1 VRRILAATAL
11 AGVLGLAVGWYY
23 VAHRPAAG
31 PELASDQTLRL
42 ALSADVETLDPAQL
56 RQPSV
61 GYSMARN
68 VFGGLYKLDAA
79 LRTVPD
85 LAAGPPA
92 VSADGLTWTFKLKPN
107 ALFSNGDPVH
117 ARDFIYSWS
126 RTASFPTGDATLFD
140 PVAGFAAVQAGTS
153 GTLAG
158 LSAPDEQ
165 TLVARLTQP
174 AGFWYAELAHPAAS
188 VIDEK
193 VVKARG
199 ETGWWSTPQGLVGTG
214 PFEMVARDPGRSLDF
229 EPVPHW
235 WGGGNGSLH
244 VHAEVVGSA
253 RDQVRAYEQ
262 GKFDIVGYAPENTAP
277 SLDPADLLRYRGQ
290 EQLVSRPWLKSEF
303 VLFNFSRGGFS
314 SVAGDLP
321 ARQAFSR
328 GIDRQVLAANWCQ
341 QGTTCQPATGG
352 LIPKGLAGYLGDGA
366 DSTAVFTPAA
376 AKQALAV
383 WDPTGSRRQGLTL
396 TAAPGFEGLARELAR
411 QWKANLD
418 VDVAVTAP
426 DASAFR
432 AIRGQRLF
440 TFVVG
445 GFVYDYNSPHD
456 WLPELFRNGLTGY
469 HNVAFDSLLA
479 KADAE
484 LDPAAAADYAKAG
497 TMLLD
502 DAAYIA
508 LDYPLGIYLVKPYVR
523 GAGGNA
529 VDEYAWSG
537 ITIARH

>member
-1 VRRILAATAL
+1 MRRLLGAAAL

-23 VAHRPAAG
+23 VAHRPPAG

-42 ALSADVETLDPAQL
+42 ALPADVETLDPAQL

-61 GYSMARN
+61 GNSLARN
-68 VFGGLYKLDAA
+68 VFGGLYKLDAG
-79 LRTVPD
+79 LHIVPD

-92 VSADGLTWTFKLKPN
+92 VSNDGLTWTFKLKPN

-140 PVAGFAAVQAGTS
+140 PVAGFHALQAGTS

-158 LSAPDEQ
+158 LSAPDDQ

-174 AGFWYAELAHPAAS
+174 AGFWYAELAHPSAS

-193 VVKARG
+193 VVRAQG
-199 ETGWWSTPQGLVGTG
+199 ETSWWSTPQGLVGTG
-214 PFEMVARDPGRSLDF
+214 PFKMVARDPGRSLDF
-229 EPVPHW
+229 EPVPNW

-244 VHAEVVGSA
+244 VHAEVAGSA
-253 RDQVRAYEQ
+253 ADQVREYEQ
-262 GKFDIVGYAPENTAP
+262 GKVDIVGYAPENTAP
-277 SLDPADLLRYRGQ
+277 SLDPADLLHYRGQ
-290 EQLVSRPWLKSEF
+290 AQMVSRPWLKSEF
-303 VLFNFSRGGFS
+303 VLFNFTRGPFS
-314 SVAGDLP
+314 SVPGDLL

-328 GIDRQVLAANWCQ
+328 AIDRQVLAANWCQ
-341 QGTTCQPATGG
+341 QGTTCKAATGG
-352 LIPKGLAGYLGDGA
+352 VIPQGLAGYLGDGA
-366 DSTAVFTPAA
+366 DRNSVFNATAARE
-376 AKQALAV
+376 ALAS
-383 WDPTGSRRQGLTL
+383 WDPTGSRREGITL
-396 TAAPGFEGLARELAR
+396 TASPGLESLARELAR
-411 QWKANLD
+411 QWKANLG
-418 VDVAVTAP
+418 VEVAVDAP
-426 DASAFR
+426 ERAAFR
-432 AIRGQRLF
+432 AIRGQGLF
-440 TFVVG
+440 TFYVS
-445 GFVYDYNSPHD
+445 GFVYDYDSPHD
-456 WLPELFRNGLTGY
+456 WLPDLFSRAPSGY
-469 HNVAFDSLLA
+469 HNPAFDSLLA
-479 KADAE
+479 QADAE
-484 LDPAAAADYAKAG
+484 LDPAAAADYKKAEA
-497 TMLLD
+497 MLLD